1 MDMKQRLESLDALRG
16 VAILTMVLSG
26 SIAFGG
32 ILPGWMYHA
41 QVPPPAH
48 AFDPSRPGIT
58 WVDLVFPFF
67 LFSMGAAF
75 PQVIREPI
83 TRQTFPNLFW
93 AAFRRFGLLLFF
105 ALFTQHFKA
114 WVLSDQPQLREQI
127 HSIVAFV
134 LLFVVLFDWK
144 GISSSRTRTV
154 LRITALLISVVWMTQ
169 MHYVKGTDFDLY
181 RSDIIIL
188 VLANMAFFGTIIYG
202 LTQNRPWVR
211 IGILPLILAV
221 FLASKQDGWV
231 KDFYLFHAI
240 GPFSIDWA
248 YKFYFLKYLF
258 IVIPG
263 MFAGEWL
270 IRLRTEEVRTSRH
283 SIGSAALGLLLIVW
297 NLYGLYTR
305 QLGLNVVGSV
315 LILALQYWLIRQAGS
330 VALRRMFEAGA
341 YLLMLGL
348 CFESFEGGI
357 KKDPSNYSYYF
368 VCSGLAFTALIVF
381 EGFQDRFLLSK
392 AVRFLGLQ
400 GQNPM
405 VAYVAGNLVVL
416 PIMTILSVKS
426 HWDSMN
432 QNAWMGFAKGL
443 IFTGL
448 VALITYLFVN
458 RRWFWRT

>member
-1 MDMKQRLESLDALRG
+1 MKQRLESLDALRG
-16 VAILTMVLSG
+16 VAILAMVLSG
-26 SIAFGG
+26 SIAFGDV
-32 ILPGWMYHA
+32 LPGWMYHA

-48 AFDPSRPGIT
+48 VFDPSRPGIT

-75 PQVIREPI
+75 PQVIRQPI

-114 WVLSDQPQLREQI
+114 WVLSDPPQLREQI
-127 HSIVAFV
+127 HSIAAFL
-134 LLFVVLFDWK
+134 LLFGVLYDWK
-144 GISSSRTRTV
+144 GISSARTRTV

-181 RSDIIIL
+181 RSDIIIV

-211 IGILPLILAV
+211 VAILPIVMAIFV
-221 FLASKQDGWV
+221 AAKQEGWV
-231 KDFYLFHAI
+231 KEFYSFHAI
-240 GPFSIDWA
+240 GSFQFDWA

-270 IRLRTEEVRTSRH
+270 IRLREEPIRPSSNTL
-283 SIGSAALGLLLIVW
+283 ISAALSVLLIGW

-305 QLGLNVVGSV
+305 QLNLNLAGNI
-315 LILALQYWLIRQAGS
+315 LILAGLHLLIRRSGS
-330 VALRRMFEAGA
+330 ASLRRLLDAGF
-341 YLLMLGL
+341 YLLVLGL

-368 VCSGLAFTALIVF
+368 VCSGLAFMALIAF
-381 EGFQDRFLLSK
+381 EGFRDRFLSGNVVRYLS
-392 AVRFLGLQ
+392 RQ

-405 VAYVAGNLVVL
+405 VAYVAGSLLLL
-416 PIMTILSVKS
+416 PLMTMSGIKPY
-426 HWDSMN
+426 WEAMQ
-432 QNAWMGFAKGL
+432 QNAWMGFAKGVV
-443 IFTGL
+443 FTGI
-448 VALITYLFVN
+448 VSLITYFFVK